1 MHVKEALIF
10 RRSVLLSVIKLPVTF
25 LSLTTTAPIQAC
37 VKHLQE
43 CHTVTSFRPS
53 LHSNVIKSKGDFP
66 SQLGRKADQVKAT
79 EYPLNPDTEMG
90 EGRRVRVSVRRS
102 MWVWER
108 ERVRETKR
116 KREREKRNMLAAKQ
130 RRLAAFV
137 KTPIVSNG
145 RRPMMVTCCL
155 KPRCQSRIYNEVD
168 PIDPILLTYPRF
180 FSQFT

>member
-116 KREREKRNMLAAKQ
+116 KREREKKHACSQTAK
-130 RRLAAFV
+130 A
-137 KTPIVSNG
+137 
-145 RRPMMVTCCL
+145 CCI
-155 KPRCQSRIYNEVD
+155 CQDSHRFQWQEAND
-168 PIDPILLTYPRF
+168 GDLL
-180 FSQFT
+180 SKASLSVQNL